1 MSKTESLLVGVFLC
15 LTVPFVFF
23 VVGWW
28 GSAGLY
34 LYHVIAI
41 PEKGIAVCAFAGLAL
56 GIALTLLFLK
66 RWVAG
71 FYAMPAVV
79 TVAFYLFWFAVM
91 TAFFMGVPIGNVALG
106 ALVGLYVGRKA
117 RLSSH
122 CEPAAIEGGS
132 GSLEGGSGSLEG
144 GSSSPEG
151 GSGSFEGESSSPE
164 GGSGSF
170 EGESSSCGGGADSF
184 HRDTRNAALFTAA
197 VTAGAYVFLGI
208 LAVQEQHTLRTLLSF
223 VGVGG
228 LAATSAGRI
237 GVVALAVPALALLEY
252 HLTRVSAH
260 AGYRLGAR
268 EV

>member
-132 GSLEGGSGSLEG
+132 GS
-144 GSSSPEG
+144 
-151 GSGSFEGESSSPE
+151 
-164 GGSGSF
+164 F

>member
-151 GSGSFEGESSSPE
+151 GSSSPE

-170 EGESSSCGGGADSF
+170 ESESSSRGSGADSF

-252 HLTRVSAH
+252 HLTRASAH

>member
-1 MSKTESLLVGVFLC
+1 MSKTESLLVGAFLC
-15 LTVPFVFF
+15 LTAPFVFF
-23 VVGWW
+23 VAGWW

-41 PEKGIAVCAFAGLAL
+41 PEKGIAVCAFAGLAV
-56 GIALTLLFLK
+56 GIAVTLLFLK

-79 TVAFYLFWFAVM
+79 TVPFYLFWFAVM
-91 TAFFMGVPIGNVALG
+91 TAFFMGVPLGNVALG

-122 CEPAAIEGGS
+122 GEPAVI
-132 GSLEGGSGSLEG
+132 EG

-151 GSGSFEGESSSPE
+151 GS
-164 GGSGSF
+164 
-170 EGESSSCGGGADSF
+170 SSCGSGADSF
-184 HRDTRNAALFTAA
+184 HRDARRAALFTAA

-208 LAVQEQHTLRTLLSF
+208 LAVQDQHTLRTFLSF

-228 LAATSAGRI
+228 LAATSTGRI
-237 GVVALAVPALALLEY
+237 CVVALAVPALAVIEY
-252 HLTRVSAH
+252 YLTRLSARV
-260 AGYRLGAR
+260 GYYLGTGEA
-268 EV
+268 

>member
-132 GSLEGGSGSLEG
+132 GS
-144 GSSSPEG
+144 
-151 GSGSFEGESSSPE
+151 
-164 GGSGSF
+164 F

-252 HLTRVSAH
+252 HLTRASAH